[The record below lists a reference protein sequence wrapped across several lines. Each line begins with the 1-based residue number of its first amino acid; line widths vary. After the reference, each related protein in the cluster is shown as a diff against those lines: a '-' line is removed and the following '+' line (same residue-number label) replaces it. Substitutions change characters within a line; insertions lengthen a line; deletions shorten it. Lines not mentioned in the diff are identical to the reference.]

1 MTIEGHDF
9 CLDFA
14 LAGVHFQNKIKYVG
28 HVGEQ
33 KIKSWPI
40 ITQKISGIRLLD
52 NCMDHV

>member
-1 MTIEGHDF
+1 MTIEGHTF